1 MLCKSAIPLFG
12 TVPRKTQ
19 LTLTVLNFFRI
30 KKKTVSK
37 LNVHQNIVT
46 IDIDTL
52 NLYIHSEIIKF

>member
-1 MLCKSAIPLFG
+1 MLYRSAIPLFG
-12 TVPRKTQ
+12 IVPRITQ
-19 LTLTVLNFFRI
+19 LTFTVLIFSEV
-30 KKKTVSK
+30 KKTVSK